1 MFRKEHIPLTNVVRS
16 SFIQQENQ
24 GVFHLRVMCVL
35 ILATTLVQ
43 LYNLHQTKKIRALQ
57 HKEHDDVEH
66 LPLDSKDT
74 KANVLQSSSST
85 LMVRYLIGFLLSRA
99 ADWMQGPYAY
109 AVYSSCNLTSGG
121 IGILFL
127 KGYAS
132 GSLLGPLCGVAADTL
147 GRKRMCLV
155 YCVLSCLFAI
165 SMYQQEFALLF
176 LGRICSGIAS
186 SIMHSCFEAWL
197 IRQGQ
202 VEFGLGLAESTK
214 APPEFDTFISQ
225 VFQISTLLNGMIA
238 VLCGIV
244 SSLLAVEID
253 DRSPFG
259 ASIFLLV
266 LCFIYVFVFW
276 EENFGEENGELFQ
289 SLKASINL
297 LWNEPIMVVGFTQVC
312 FEASLYLFVFLWT
325 PALKNGAHEET
336 PLGIVFA
343 CFMLCISM
351 GSSLFNL
358 MSGAKRLLRGVFL
371 AAAVS
376 MMVPIFFSNHDIRL
390 ISFCIFEMCTGMYH
404 VGISTLR
411 QKVLPEAHR
420 SAIMTIYRIP
430 QNCLVALGLSLVQI
444 PSTSE
449 THIFLLCSTLLLL
462 GATVSHRYN
471 SNPI

>member
-1 MFRKEHIPLTNVVRS
+1 ML
-16 SFIQQENQ
+16 IQ
-24 GVFHLRVMCVL
+24 
-35 ILATTLVQ
+35 
-43 LYNLHQTKKIRALQ
+43 
-57 HKEHDDVEH
+57 
-66 LPLDSKDT
+66 
-74 KANVLQSSSST
+74 
-85 LMVRYLIGFLLSRA
+85 
-99 ADWMQGPYAY
+99 
-109 AVYSSCNLTSGG
+109 
-121 IGILFL
+121 
-127 KGYAS
+127 
-132 GSLLGPLCGVAADTL
+132 
-147 GRKRMCLV
+147 
-155 YCVLSCLFAI
+155 
-165 SMYQQEFALLF
+165 LLF
-176 LGRICSGIAS
+176 S
-186 SIMHSCFEAWL
+186 
-197 IRQGQ
+197 
-202 VEFGLGLAESTK
+202 
-214 APPEFDTFISQ
+214 
-225 VFQISTLLNGMIA
+225 
-238 VLCGIV
+238 
-244 SSLLAVEID
+244 
-253 DRSPFG
+253 
-259 ASIFLLV
+259 
-266 LCFIYVFVFW
+266 
-276 EENFGEENGELFQ
+276 
-289 SLKASINL
+289 
-297 LWNEPIMVVGFTQVC
+297 
-312 FEASLYLFVFLWT
+312 ASLYLFVFLWT